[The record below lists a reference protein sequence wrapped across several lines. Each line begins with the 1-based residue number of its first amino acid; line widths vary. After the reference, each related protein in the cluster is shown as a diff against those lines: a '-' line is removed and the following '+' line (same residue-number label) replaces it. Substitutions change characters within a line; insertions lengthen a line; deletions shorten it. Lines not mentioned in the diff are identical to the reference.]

1 MSAGYISGIECTCL
15 LSFVAVAV
23 VLHVFRT
30 ENMASK
36 KTAGQIAK
44 KKKPSK
50 ESVIIKPAS
59 EPEQQV
65 ACSSEL
71 SETRALTKTQ
81 QDSSNAAA
89 PVNGYVHKLLPLKRN
104 RRNTMDYSTLV
115 LQTESD
121 TIEALLYA
129 KTKRPLLVDS
139 VNSHTPLKI
148 QRFTKSS
155 DGEKLIINDLTKV
168 GIAKQ
173 GEYTFRYKELD
184 FKTWPIEEILESAD
198 EWDNVSLRGKAIHVG
213 DIVEVGAKKLKLL
226 QATFSDNTGSI
237 AVDVWEQYA
246 PLIESGK
253 VYLLRDLHLR
263 IWAGVKKVSTTWTLL
278 FLPLLMK
285 IYTKFLSTKM
295 KFRLIT
301 TRQ

>member
-1 MSAGYISGIECTCL
+1 
-15 LSFVAVAV
+15 
-23 VLHVFRT
+23 
-30 ENMASK
+30 
-36 KTAGQIAK
+36 
-44 KKKPSK
+44 
-50 ESVIIKPAS
+50 
-59 EPEQQV
+59 V

-81 QDSSNAAA
+81 QDSSNAGA
-89 PVNGYVHKLLPLKRN
+89 PVIGYVHKLSPLKRN

-155 DGEKLIINDLTKV
+155 DGKKIIIN

-173 GEYTFRYKELD
+173 GEYTFQYKEL
-184 FKTWPIEEILESAD
+184 ER
-198 EWDNVSLRGKAIHVG
+198 RGKAIHVG
-213 DIVEVGAKKLKLL
+213 QIVEVGAKKLKLL

-253 VYLLRDLHLR
+253 CIYLE
-263 IWAGVKKVSTTWTLL
+263 
-278 FLPLLMK
+278 
-285 IYTKFLSTKM
+285 IYMSVFGLE
-295 KFRLIT
+295 
-301 TRQ
+301 